1 MEDHKIRLAVAAA
14 TYQLADHLT
23 RAETN
28 EDRQKKKKRVL
39 GLKRKTLESAFPD
52 ETATVD
58 LSRPGSALGLL
69 PAKLRR
75 QDVLPLI
82 IDISFCDPF
91 APYQLKYKDSDFKEA
106 LAGVAKRM
114 GLTTADVDAI
124 DKTKKSAFKAHK
136 HIAWTK
142 IALYTVGGGV
152 VLALG
157 GWIAAPAIGA
167 AIGGGAGLAG
177 AAATAHGL
185 AILGGGSLAMG
196 GAGMAGGMAL
206 VVGAGGVAGGALM
219 GGGTLLL
226 QLGAANAKV
235 ELVKLQTTF
244 KLSLLATQTQAKKA
258 QEVVKSLTAQKSDI
272 KKELKRERELND
284 KGAARIKNLEST
296 VQALEDALSWIE
308 KERKG

>member
-1 MEDHKIRLAVAAA
+1 MDDGNVRLVVAAA
-14 TYQLADHLT
+14 TYFLAEHLAY
-23 RAETN
+23 AETK
-28 EDRQKKKKRVL
+28 DDKRSRKKRVL
-39 GLKRKTLESAFPD
+39 KVKRRTLETAFPA
-52 ETATVD
+52 EVSSID
-58 LSRPGSALGLL
+58 LTKRGGVLGLIPGGL
-69 PAKLRR
+69 GRAEA
-75 QDVLPLI
+75 LPLI

-91 APYQLKYKDSDFKEA
+91 APYELKYKDRDFSDA
-106 LAGVAKRM
+106 LSVLAEKM
-114 GLTTADVDAI
+114 GLSEGDVDAI
-124 DKTKKSAFKAHK
+124 EKTKKSAFKAHK

-157 GWIAAPAIGA
+157 GWLAAPAIGA

-206 VVGAGGVAGGALM
+206 VAGAGGVAGGALM
-219 GGGTLLL
+219 GGGSLLL

-244 KLSLLATQTQAKKA
+244 KLALLASQTQTKKA
-258 QEVVKSLTAQKSDI
+258 QEVIKSLTAQKSDI
-272 KKELKRERELND
+272 EKELSRERDLND
-284 KGAARIKNLEST
+284 KGASRIKNLEAT

-308 KERKG
+308 KEKMG